1 MPRLCDESAKL
12 LCVKRDCQCDFGT
25 KDKLCGFSGEDPNQ
39 CILQEGKVLCCVSA
53 QDCYCEVS
61 RPTTICASVVSSL
74 SLCVCMCVCVHVCVC
89 ACVCVMM
96 MMSFICSCRT
106 K

>member
-74 SLCVCMCVCVHVCVC
+74 SLSLSLSLFVH
-89 ACVCVMM
+89 VCVMM